1 MEYQTFFNL
10 SLYLILFFQK
20 PYSCTHAYEISLRFN
35 KPGRVTIYTEY
46 YLYNFISTL
55 GNVGGTL
62 GLFIGFSF
70 SGLVTYILNQIVICG
85 NSIKRRSH
93 IGMNQ
98 SDWKGNVKSSEGKA
112 VIWNTSKRFDFLD
125 FKLVFV
131 GCNCKEKW
139 IKVESYVQ
147 KIEVLEIAL
156 KKLKKDIHEKWNWFI
171 KT

>member
-1 MEYQTFFNL
+1 MQLNSKKHLFLALNIRTSNIFNL
-10 SLYLILFFQK
+10 SLHVILIFQK
-20 PYSCTHAYEISLRFN
+20 PYSCTHAYEISLKFN

-55 GNVGGTL
+55 GNIGGTL

-112 VIWNTSKRFDFLD
+112 VI
-125 FKLVFV
+125 
-131 GCNCKEKW
+131 
-139 IKVESYVQ
+139 
-147 KIEVLEIAL
+147 
-156 KKLKKDIHEKWNWFI
+156 
-171 KT
+171 